1 MTKQPDM
8 KQKES
13 RRRGQRTIR
22 GKVLMFTMPVVIV
35 TIIVLVVLSAELSK
49 ARLQE
54 KAVAQLESSITNQG
68 DNIESWMN
76 NNMQFFATAKKTI
89 EAAGADG
96 SELQAMLDNYYGF
109 NKYSPNGVY
118 IADSN
123 GKVFKASQAT
133 LAAGDVKSSHWY
145 QEGLTRV
152 NMDYGS
158 VYMNAAGEYVVSASG
173 ILNDGSD
180 DIKVISADVD
190 LNQISIIVNSGV
202 KMDGAS
208 SILVDT
214 ADGTILS
221 SPDSSMVGANIEKQ
235 DSSLLK
241 GIAKEISDRKYINGA
256 IAGNMV
262 SYRSIS
268 GTAWVLISYAP
279 ESLILADVNSLGRI
293 LLVVGAVA
301 VILLI
306 VLISVM
312 VTRIFRP
319 LNEITKDIIA
329 MSSGDFTIEVRN
341 KSNDEI
347 GVMSNKVAE
356 FVESMRG
363 MLSSINRESDKLKD
377 QSDNSNHVSRSM
389 YSASQSQSEAM
400 EGLNNTVDQ
409 LAIAVNEIAENATTL
424 AQVVSDTRDNSDRA
438 DASMR
443 ETVEITQK
451 GRDDMQKLGS
461 AMDQI
466 KSANAQLV
474 ASINQV
480 GEASEEIT
488 KIVGMI
494 SEIAD
499 ETNLL
504 SLNASIE
511 AARAGEAGRGF
522 AVVASEIGNLANNSA
537 QSASDINQLIQ
548 QVRGLIDNVVGQAEA
563 SAKSIDANSEL
574 IHTAV
579 VNFDTIYE
587 NIKKS
592 NEELSSVVQ
601 NIQKV
606 EDVATNVAAISEE
619 QAASTDEILQTSK
632 DMVEHA
638 NDITRSSQDVADNS
652 HELADTSQSLASY
665 VSRFRI

>member
-1 MTKQPDM
+1 MAKQTRG
-8 KQKES
+8 KQKG
-13 RRRGQRTIR
+13 RLKGQRTIR
-22 GKVLMFTMPVVIV
+22 GKVLLFTMPVVII
-35 TIIVLVVLSAELSK
+35 TIIVLVTLSAELSK
-49 ARLQE
+49 AKLQA
-54 KAVAQLESSITNQG
+54 KAIAQLESSITNQG

-76 NNMQFFATAKKTI
+76 TNMEFFTTAKKTI
-89 EAAGADG
+89 EGVRPDEAK
-96 SELQAMLDNYYGF
+96 LQSLLDNYYGL

-118 IADSN
+118 IADSK
-123 GKVFKASQAT
+123 GKVYKAAKAVVTS
-133 LAAGDVKSSHWY
+133 GDVASSRWY

-152 NMDYGS
+152 NMDYGT
-158 VYMNAAGEYVVSASG
+158 VYKNASDEYVISASG
-173 ILNDGSD
+173 ILNDGSE
-180 DIKVISADVD
+180 DIKVISADVKLD
-190 LNQISIIVNSGV
+190 QISIIVNSGV

-208 SILVDT
+208 SILVDSS
-214 ADGTILS
+214 DGTILS
-221 SPDSSMVGANIEKQ
+221 SPDSEMVGASLDKQ
-235 DSSLLK
+235 SGSLLQE
-241 GIAKEISDRKYINGA
+241 IAKRVSQHKYVDGEIAK
-256 IAGNMV
+256 NMV
-262 SYRSIS
+262 SFRTIS
-268 GTAWVLISYAP
+268 GTDWVLVSYAP
-279 ESLILADVNSLGRI
+279 QSLIMSDVNALGRI
-293 LLVVGAVA
+293 LVLVGVVA
-301 VILLI
+301 VLLLI

-319 LNEITKDIIA
+319 LNDITKNIIA
-329 MSSGDFTIEVRN
+329 MSSGDFTIEVKN

-356 FVESMRG
+356 FVASMRG
-363 MLSSINRESDKLKD
+363 MLSSINQESDKLKD
-377 QSDNSNHVSRSM
+377 QSDNSNHVSKSM

-424 AQVVSDTRDNSDRA
+424 AQVVADTRDNSDHA
-438 DASMR
+438 DESMK
-443 ETVEITQK
+443 ETVEITQQ
-451 GRDDMQKLGS
+451 GRDDMQKLGT
-461 AMDQI
+461 AMDEI
-466 KSANAQLV
+466 KAANSQLV
-474 ASINQV
+474 ESINQV
-480 GEASEEIT
+480 GVASEEIT

-548 QVRGLIDNVVGQAEA
+548 QVRGLIDNVVTQAEA
-563 SAKSIDANSEL
+563 SAQSIDANSEL

-579 VNFDTIYE
+579 ANFDKIYE

-592 NEELSSVVQ
+592 NEELSSVVS

>member
-1 MTKQPDM
+1 MAKDGD
-8 KQKES
+8 KKKRE
-13 RRRGQRTIR
+13 RKRGQRTIR
-22 GKVLMFTMPVVIV
+22 GKVLMLTMPVVVATIV
-35 TIIVLVVLSAELSK
+35 ILVGLSSELSK
-49 ARLQE
+49 SRLE
-54 KAVAQLESSITNQG
+54 KKAIAQLQSSITNQG

-76 NNMQFFATAKKTI
+76 TNLEFFATAKKTI
-89 EAAGADG
+89 EAANAKDD
-96 SELQAMLDNYYGF
+96 ELQRMLDNYYGF

-118 IADSN
+118 IAGED
-123 GKVFKASQAT
+123 GTIKKATQAT
-133 LAAGDVKSSHWY
+133 LSAGDVKTSQWY
-145 QEGLTRV
+145 KEGLTRI

-158 VYMNAAGEYVVSASG
+158 VYKNQDGAYVVSASG

-221 SPDSSMVGANIEKQ
+221 SPNSSMVGANIDKQ
-235 DSSLLK
+235 EGDLLQ
-241 GIAKEISDRKYINGA
+241 GIAKVVKERKFRDGEVA
-256 IAGNMV
+256 RHMV
-262 SYRSIS
+262 SYRSIA
-268 GTAWVLISYAP
+268 GTDWELISYAP
-279 ESLILADVNSLGRI
+279 ESLIMAEVNSLGRI
-293 LLVVGAVA
+293 LILVGVIA

-306 VLISVM
+306 VVISVL

-319 LNEITKDIIA
+319 LNDITKDIIA
-329 MSSGDFTIEVRN
+329 MSSGDFTIEVKNR
-341 KSNDEI
+341 SNDEI
-347 GVMSNKVAE
+347 GVMSGKVAE

-363 MLSSINRESDKLKD
+363 MLSSINRESDKLKG
-377 QSDNSNHVSRSM
+377 QSDNSNHVSKSM
-389 YSASQSQSEAM
+389 YTASRSQSEAM

-409 LAIAVNEIAENATTL
+409 LAVAVNEIAENATTL
-424 AQVVSDTRDNSDRA
+424 AQVVADTRENSDRA
-438 DASMR
+438 DESMK
-443 ETVEITQK
+443 ETVQITQQ
-451 GRDDMQKLGS
+451 GRDDMQELGT

-474 ASINQV
+474 SSINQV

-548 QVRGLIDNVVGQAEA
+548 QVRGLIENVVEQAEA
-563 SAKSIDANSEL
+563 SAKSIDMNSEL

-579 VNFDTIYE
+579 SNFDQIYE

-592 NEELSSVVQ
+592 NDELTSVVR

-652 HELADTSQSLASY
+652 HELADTSESLASY